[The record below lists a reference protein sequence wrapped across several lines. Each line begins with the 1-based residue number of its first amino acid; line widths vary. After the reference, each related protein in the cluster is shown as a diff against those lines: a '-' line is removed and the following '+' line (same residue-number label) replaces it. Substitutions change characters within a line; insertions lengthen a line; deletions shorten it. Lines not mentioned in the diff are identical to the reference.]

1 MASGECSTQNHGP
14 ASLNRSSFPAGF
26 VFGTASSA
34 YQYEGAAN
42 DDGRGP
48 SIWDTF
54 TQKYPDKIK
63 DGSSGVVAIDSY
75 HRYKED
81 VALMKD
87 IGFDAYRFSI
97 SWSRILP
104 YGNLRGGVNPQ
115 GITYYNNLINQLL
128 SNGLQPFVTLFHWD
142 LPQALEDEY
151 GGFLHPQI
159 VNDFQDYV
167 ELCYRNFGDRVKQ
180 WITVNEP
187 LTFASL
193 GYANGEFAPGRCSN
207 CSGGNSGTEPYI
219 VSHHLLLA
227 HAAAVKLYRDKYQ
240 MSQKGQI
247 GITLNCAW
255 IVPLNI
261 ESETDHQA
269 ASRSLSFSYDWF
281 LEPLKSGSYP
291 ADMVNNVGE
300 RLPRFNKEQ
309 SLMVKGSFDFLGLNY
324 YTSNYATN
332 INTPCKNNQNPSY
345 LIDSCVNLTKGIRH
359 LLLYTKNKLNNPVI
373 YITENG
379 VDEINDGKLSLEDNM
394 RIEYYKSHLSYVQ
407 SGIMEGVNVRGYFA
421 WSFLDN
427 FEWSSGY
434 TVRFGTVYVD
444 YEDGLK
450 RGSGGNDIVWQ
461 HKQLAMAIQKCFLFL
476 FCIFL
481 ALLARSDAVK
491 PMHYSMP
498 FNRSLF
504 PADFTF
510 GAGSAAYQSEG
521 AASIDGR
528 GPSIWDTF
536 TKNHPEK
543 IWDRKSGEV
552 ADDFYHRYK
561 DDIQIMKRLGLNS
574 FRFSMSWSRLL
585 PKGKLSGGVNPLG
598 VKFYNNVINELL
610 ANGLTPF
617 VTLFHWD
624 LPQALEDEYAGF
636 LSSKIV
642 KDFQDYSDFCFKTF
656 GDRVKHWATMNEPYS
671 YSNNGYNGGT
681 FAPGRCS
688 TYMGNCTA
696 GDSSTEPYIVAH
708 NLLLSHA
715 VAVKIYKTKYQAY
728 QKGQIGI
735 TIVTN
740 WFIPKSANSVAD
752 QNAVYRML
760 DFLFGWFAD
769 PIIHGD
775 YPKTMRTLVGNR
787 LPKFTAAQSNMLK
800 GSIDFLGVNYYTTN
814 YAAHTLHAVKVNMSY
829 STDPQVTPSTA
840 LNGIPIGTPTPL
852 SWLFIY
858 PKGIKELM
866 LYIKDK
872 YNNPPIY
879 ITENG
884 LADANNESLSIE
896 EALKD
901 GLRIKYYHLHLSN
914 LLDAIKEGVNV
925 KGYYGW
931 SFFDDF
937 EWDAGYTV
945 RFGMIYV
952 DYKNNLKRYLKYSA
966 YWFQR
971 FLLH

>member
-1 MASGECSTQNHGP
+1 MMMMMSNIQRSFLLLLIFLIHSMDSGECSTQNHGP

-34 YQYEGAAN
+34 YQI
-42 DDGRGP
+42 R
-48 SIWDTF
+48 SLM
-54 TQKYPDKIK
+54 
-63 DGSSGVVAIDSY
+63 VVVE
-75 HRYKED
+75 R
-81 VALMKD
+81 
-87 IGFDAYRFSI
+87 
-97 SWSRILP
+97 
-104 YGNLRGGVNPQ
+104 
-115 GITYYNNLINQLL
+115 LL
-128 SNGLQPFVTLFHWD
+128 LTRT
-142 LPQALEDEY
+142 
-151 GGFLHPQI
+151 I
-159 VNDFQDYV
+159 VIRNDFQDYV

-193 GYANGEFAPGRCSN
+193 GYANGAFAPGRCSN

-240 MSQKGQI
+240 
-247 GITLNCAW
+247 
-255 IVPLNI
+255 
-261 ESETDHQA
+261 
-269 ASRSLSFSYDWF
+269 
-281 LEPLKSGSYP
+281 
-291 ADMVNNVGE
+291 
-300 RLPRFNKEQ
+300 
-309 SLMVKGSFDFLGLNY
+309 
-324 YTSNYATN
+324 
-332 INTPCKNNQNPSY
+332 
-345 LIDSCVNLTKGIRH
+345 
-359 LLLYTKNKLNNPVI
+359 VI
-373 YITENG
+373 AG
-379 VDEINDGKLSLEDNM
+379 VDEINDGKISLEDNM

-427 FEWSSGY
+427 FEWSNGY

-450 RGSGGNDIVWQ
+450 
-461 HKQLAMAIQKCFLFL
+461 
-476 FCIFL
+476 
-481 ALLARSDAVK
+481 
-491 PMHYSMP
+491 
-498 FNRSLF
+498 
-504 PADFTF
+504 
-510 GAGSAAYQSEG
+510 
-521 AASIDGR
+521 
-528 GPSIWDTF
+528 
-536 TKNHPEK
+536 
-543 IWDRKSGEV
+543 
-552 ADDFYHRYK
+552 
-561 DDIQIMKRLGLNS
+561 
-574 FRFSMSWSRLL
+574 
-585 PKGKLSGGVNPLG
+585 
-598 VKFYNNVINELL
+598 
-610 ANGLTPF
+610 
-617 VTLFHWD
+617 
-624 LPQALEDEYAGF
+624 
-636 LSSKIV
+636 
-642 KDFQDYSDFCFKTF
+642 
-656 GDRVKHWATMNEPYS
+656 RVKHWATMNEPYS

-688 TYMGNCTA
+688 SYMGNCTA

-752 QNAVYRML
+752 QKAVYRML

-775 YPKTMRTLVGNR
+775 YPNTMRTLVGNR

-829 STDPQVTPSTA
+829 STDPQVTPS
-840 LNGIPIGTPTPL
+840 
-852 SWLFIY
+852 S
-858 PKGIKELM
+858 
-866 LYIKDK
+866 
-872 YNNPPIY
+872 
-879 ITENG
+879 

-896 EALKD
+896 EARKD

>member
-1 MASGECSTQNHGP
+1 
-14 ASLNRSSFPAGF
+14 
-26 VFGTASSA
+26 
-34 YQYEGAAN
+34 
-42 DDGRGP
+42 
-48 SIWDTF
+48 
-54 TQKYPDKIK
+54 
-63 DGSSGVVAIDSY
+63 
-75 HRYKED
+75 
-81 VALMKD
+81 
-87 IGFDAYRFSI
+87 
-97 SWSRILP
+97 
-104 YGNLRGGVNPQ
+104 
-115 GITYYNNLINQLL
+115 
-128 SNGLQPFVTLFHWD
+128 
-142 LPQALEDEY
+142 
-151 GGFLHPQI
+151 
-159 VNDFQDYV
+159 
-167 ELCYRNFGDRVKQ
+167 
-180 WITVNEP
+180 
-187 LTFASL
+187 
-193 GYANGEFAPGRCSN
+193 
-207 CSGGNSGTEPYI
+207 
-219 VSHHLLLA
+219 
-227 HAAAVKLYRDKYQ
+227 
-240 MSQKGQI
+240 
-247 GITLNCAW
+247 
-255 IVPLNI
+255 
-261 ESETDHQA
+261 
-269 ASRSLSFSYDWF
+269 
-281 LEPLKSGSYP
+281 
-291 ADMVNNVGE
+291 
-300 RLPRFNKEQ
+300 
-309 SLMVKGSFDFLGLNY
+309 
-324 YTSNYATN
+324 
-332 INTPCKNNQNPSY
+332 
-345 LIDSCVNLTKGIRH
+345 
-359 LLLYTKNKLNNPVI
+359 
-373 YITENG
+373 
-379 VDEINDGKLSLEDNM
+379 
-394 RIEYYKSHLSYVQ
+394 
-407 SGIMEGVNVRGYFA
+407 
-421 WSFLDN
+421 
-427 FEWSSGY
+427 
-434 TVRFGTVYVD
+434 
-444 YEDGLK
+444 
-450 RGSGGNDIVWQ
+450 
-461 HKQLAMAIQKCFLFL
+461 MAIQECILFL

-504 PADFTF
+504 PAGFTF

-610 ANGLTPF
+610 ANGMTPF

-624 LPQALEDEYAGF
+624 LPQALEDEYGGF

-656 GDRVKHWATMNEPYS
+656 GDRVKHWVTMNEPYS

-688 TYMGNCTA
+688 SYMGNCTA

-752 QNAVYRML
+752 QKAVYRML

-775 YPKTMRTLVGNR
+775 YPNTMRTLVGNR

-829 STDPQVTPSTA
+829 STDPQVTPS
-840 LNGIPIGTPTPL
+840 
-852 SWLFIY
+852 S
-858 PKGIKELM
+858 
-866 LYIKDK
+866 
-872 YNNPPIY
+872 
-879 ITENG
+879 

-896 EALKD
+896 EARKD